1 VISLNG
7 QRGSAS
13 ALEFLI
19 VDEFLKNLVDARALK
34 TAFELGL
41 VDRLVEHR
49 SGSSEA
55 LGRAVGTDRQ
65 GMRFLLDLLRA
76 NGVVEE
82 RSGDVRLTRRFQLA
96 LRYRDLLETK
106 LDYAGFTIIV
116 RDKLDNE
123 RANLAVAR
131 ERMAELV
138 VHARTDG
145 IFVVPQTADMPGRYY
160 KKGDLLGYVI
170 GRAHPLARVV
180 VPQEAIDEVRLG
192 TDDVRVRLSENPETA
207 LQGRVVR
214 EVPAG
219 DATLPSPAL
228 SAQSGGAIAT
238 DPRETKTSKALQRFF
253 QFDVELEDADR
264 IDHFGQRLFVRFEH
278 RMEPLA
284 VQWYRSIRL
293 LFLTAFNV

>member
-1 VISLNG
+1 MPYHSHAEGVLWLPEEAIV
-7 QRGSAS
+7 RAGSGG
-13 ALEFLI
+13 F
-19 VDEFLKNLVDARALK
+19 FRA
-34 TAFELGL
+34 F
-41 VDRLVEHR
+41 LVEAGTKVMPGDALIETYDPALNSQLQR
-49 SGSSEA
+49 SEA
-55 LGRAVGTDRQ
+55 RVA
-65 GMRFLLDLLRA
+65 
-76 NGVVEE
+76 E
-82 RSGDVRLTRRFQLA
+82 
-96 LRYRDLLETK
+96 LEAEYNAEFVSDKTK
-106 LDYAGFTIIV
+106 AQIA
-116 RDKLDNE
+116 RDKLDGE

-145 IFVVPQTADMPGRYY
+145 IFVVPQRADMPGRYY

-207 LQGRVVR
+207 LHGRVVR